1 MKKRIL
7 SLVLIVS
14 LMCLT
19 LSGCGRIKATTMR
32 ILGYE
37 GKITMEEDGKNKNIK
52 ENLRINSGN
61 TIKTSI
67 FSSANIGLDDVKL
80 VSMDQE
86 SIAEFV
92 QEGKY
97 LEMTLT
103 KGSIFFEV
111 KKPLEED
118 ETFNIKTS
126 TMIAGIRGTSGYVE
140 VNEDGTERLIVTD
153 GVVHVIYT
161 NPQTG
166 ETSEADVR
174 AGEEFRTYPGRVDN
188 SNDENND
195 DGDHADDTEGDEGD
209 DGQNADLENGG
220 NMYEATGVD
229 PETFP
234 AFARNYILA
243 NEEVKEKISDDMG
256 EDELDEILW
265 DEEIGYQPS
274 QNSYGSYGDMGGV
287 IGALEQLEMVFRIAA
302 YSINRDAEG
311 LEQYL
316 ESMNVPG
323 AEYIS
328 EFGMRM
334 LESMTAGNK

>member
-118 ETFNIKTS
+118 ETCNINTS
-126 TMIAGIRGTSGYVE
+126 TMIEGIRGTSGYVE

>member
-1 MKKRIL
+1 
-7 SLVLIVS
+7 
-14 LMCLT
+14 MCLT
-19 LSGCGRIKATTMR
+19 LSGCGRIRATTMR

-37 GKITMEEDGKNKNIK
+37 GKITLEEDGKNKKIK

-61 TIKTSI
+61 TIKTSF

-166 ETSEADVR
+166 ETSEADVK
-174 AGEEFRTYPGRVDN
+174 AGEEFRTYPGRVDT
-188 SNDENND
+188 SI
-195 DGDHADDTEGDEGD
+195 
-209 DGQNADLENGG
+209 
-220 NMYEATGVD
+220 D

-243 NEEVKEKISDDMG
+243 NEEVKEKISADMG

-274 QNSYGSYGDMGGV
+274 QNSYGSYGDMGGL

-323 AEYIS
+323 TEYIS